1 MSISVAI
8 AESDLMSFYHDP
20 IGKESPF
27 AEGRRW
33 FRNLRNSKKLCICVI
48 VDINGRVAKT
58 TRCQCVFINY

>member
-1 MSISVAI
+1 
-8 AESDLMSFYHDP
+8 MSFYHDP

-27 AEGRRW
+27 AERRRW

-48 VDINGRVAKT
+48 VDVNGRVAKT